1 MPTIFLTP
9 TCGDE
14 GKRLDVYIANTE
26 PELSRSQVKRLIT
39 ENRVDV
45 AGRPAE
51 PSTRVHAGAAITI
64 TVPDTTQPSLK
75 AEPLTVLILHS
86 DDAIIVVDKPAGLVV
101 HPGAGQ
107 PAGTLVN
114 QLLSRFPELLNVGD
128 CLRPGIVHRLDKD
141 TSGVLVVARSPS
153 AHAYLVE
160 QFAARTVA
168 KTYLTLAEGSPAVER
183 GVIDAPVGRH
193 PKRRTAMSVVRDGKP
208 AVTHFA
214 VLEALGRYTLL
225 QVTPDTGRTHQ
236 IRVHLAAAG
245 FPIVGDPQ
253 YGRKTVL
260 PGLERTFLHAHTLGF
275 VHPTTRERVR
285 YRAPLALDLAAVLQQ
300 VGCAWSE
307 PAQLTLHDKDPTI
320 RNR

>member
-1 MPTIFLTP
+1 MPTLLLTP

-39 ENRVDV
+39 ENCVVV
-45 AGRPAE
+45 AGQPAA
-51 PSTRVHAGAAITI
+51 PSTRVHAGAEIEV
-64 TVPDTTQPSLK
+64 TVPDTTEPSLK
-75 AEPLTVLILHS
+75 AEPLTVPLLHS
-86 DDAIIVVDKPAGLVV
+86 DPDVLVVNKPAGLVV

-114 QLLSRFPELLNVGD
+114 QLISQFPEILTVGESQ
-128 CLRPGIVHRLDKD
+128 RPGIVHRLDRD
-141 TSGVLVVARSPS
+141 TSGVMVVARSPS
-153 AHAYLVE
+153 AYAGLVAQFAEQAVDKTYVALVE
-160 QFAARTVA
+160 GT
-168 KTYLTLAEGSPAVER
+168 PAVER

-193 PKRRTAMSVVRDGKP
+193 PRRRTAMSVVRDGKP

-214 VLEALGRYTLL
+214 VLESLGRYTLL

-253 YGRKTVL
+253 YGRASTL
-260 PGLERTFLHAHTLGF
+260 SGLTRTFLHAHTLRF
-275 VHPTTRERVR
+275 THPATRERVL
-285 YRAPLALDLAAVLQQ
+285 YRAPLTPDLVSALQMS
-300 VGCAWSE
+300 GSTWRGHE
-307 PAQLTLHDKDPTI
+307 KLTPRDKDPTI
-320 RNR
+320 GNR